1 MPKKFKIKQNLERKY
16 NGENLP
22 IVVRQDDVGTII
34 ESQIL
39 TEENNPYDLTNCKVE
54 FSIQAAYGWPV
65 IGEKAQIIDPA
76 NGKISYSLT
85 AKDTQIAGKTKAA
98 YFSIYHNDSDIVE
111 STGNIDLIILARP
124 KIKDSDLLSYTTNF
138 KNKIAGDR
146 SNPNWAGSLT
156 LAWVMID
163 PDNPDSGRYR
173 FTITNTCTNEMTQKN
188 YDDAFKTDK
197 NDIQMRWYQDP
208 HDISKYTNKLAYRFL
223 IKPNTIKMRIN
234 NLFPHKVIIANKE
247 IAPDNPLMYKD
258 DGSLDIEETDHFYAT
273 HGYMD
278 NLIEIKA
285 DVALTGFTPLE
296 ETNLSVKQDNGTYKD
311 ISYVSSFELDFRK
324 NRFLTKNNELIMI
337 MPYYY
342 VEPAEPGTKFFVT
355 PHPNIECVQYY
366 LPENTD

>member
-1 MPKKFKIKQNLERKY
+1 MVKKFKIIQNLERKY

-39 TEENNPYDLTNCKVE
+39 TEENNPYDLTNCNVE
-54 FSIQAAYGWPV
+54 FSIQAASGWPV

-85 AKDTQIAGKTKAA
+85 AKDTQISGKTKAA
-98 YFSIYHNDSDIVE
+98 YFSIYHNESDIVE

-146 SNPNWAGSLT
+146 SNPNWAGSLS
-156 LAWVMID
+156 LSWVMID

-173 FTITNTCTNEMTQKN
+173 FTITNTCTDEMTQKN

-258 DGSLDIEETDHFYAT
+258 DGSLDIEGNDHYYAT

-355 PHPNIECVQYY
+355 PHPNIECVQYC

>member
-1 MPKKFKIKQNLERKY
+1 MVKKFKIIQNLERKY

-39 TEENNPYDLTNCKVE
+39 TEENNPYDLTNCNVE
-54 FSIQAAYGWPV
+54 FSIQAASGWPV
-65 IGEKAQIIDPA
+65 IGEKAQTIDPA

-146 SNPNWAGSLT
+146 SNPNWAGSFSFSN
-156 LAWVMID
+156 VMID
-163 PDNPDSGRYR
+163 PDNPASGRYR
-173 FTITNTCTNEMTQKN
+173 FTLFGTSILEMTQQN
-188 YDDAFKTDK
+188 YDDTFKTDK
-197 NDIQMRWYQDP
+197 NDIQMVWYQDP
-208 HDISKYTNKLAYRFL
+208 HNIQQYSNMLAYRFL

-234 NLFPHKVIIANKE
+234 NLFPHKVIIGDKE
-247 IAPDNPLMYKD
+247 IAPENPIMYKD
-258 DGSLDIEETDHFYAT
+258 DGSLDLEWNEHYYYT

-278 NLIEIKA
+278 QLIEIKA
-285 DVALTGFTPLE
+285 DIALTGFTPLK
-296 ETNLSVKQDNGTYKD
+296 ETNLSVKQDNGTYKN

-324 NRFLTKNNELIMI
+324 NRFLTKNNELIMA

-342 VEPAEPGTKFFVT
+342 VEPAVTGTKFFVT

>member
-1 MPKKFKIKQNLERKY
+1 MDTFHIKLDLDKSKPIINEPIGIRQNDGSVTTIVAEIFDHGQPATDLGTEISFRCIRPNFTKYIDTKNIEISGNTITFKTSIELSKEPGLIKIAHFLI
-16 NGENLP
+16 GGDST
-22 IVVRQDDVGTII
+22 QDFLIDVKRGVFFTDDDCI
-34 ESQIL
+34 
-39 TEENNPYDLTNCKVE
+39 
-54 FSIQAAYGWPV
+54 
-65 IGEKAQIIDPA
+65 
-76 NGKISYSLT
+76 KITS
-85 AKDTQIAGKTKAA
+85 
-98 YFSIYHNDSDIVE
+98 
-111 STGNIDLIILARP
+111 
-124 KIKDSDLLSYTTNF
+124 NF

-156 LAWVMID
+156 LTWIMID

-173 FTITNTCTNEMTQKN
+173 FTITNTCTDEMTQKN
-188 YDDAFKTDK
+188 YNDAFKTDK
-197 NDIQMRWYQDP
+197 NDIQMKWYQDP
-208 HDISKYTNKLAYRFL
+208 RDISKYGNMLAYRFL

-234 NLFPHKVIIANKE
+234 NLFPHKVIIGNRE

-258 DGSLDIEETDHFYAT
+258 DGSLDIQGNDHYYAT

-324 NRFLTKNNELIMI
+324 NRFLTKNNELIMA

-342 VEPAEPGTKFFVT
+342 VEPAEPGTTFFVT